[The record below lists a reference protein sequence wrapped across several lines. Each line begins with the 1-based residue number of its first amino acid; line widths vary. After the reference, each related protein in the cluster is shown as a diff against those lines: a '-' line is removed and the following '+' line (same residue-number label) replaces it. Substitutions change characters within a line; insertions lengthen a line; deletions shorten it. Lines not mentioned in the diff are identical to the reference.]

1 MYFEWIIA
9 LIIAFSPNKLT
20 DFLFE
25 HDLFISKV

>member
-9 LIIAFSPNKLT
+9 LIIAFSPKLT